1 MVKLTQTQ
9 LVNEYVAK
17 KGESNNN
24 YAGLLISNHWQCCD
38 DIGDDG
44 EWTEDLGPILE
55 GLAPSIVISLK
66 LTLLE
71 AKEVR
76 IQGHCILIKMRT
88 FTLLLDVVKWLSRE
102 LRNFNI
108 KRLSELDE
116 MQVHTLYRNLTK
128 RSATATNN
136 SGRINKPINKR
147 TVERR
152 ARLLERISINYQLGL
167 TPDGIVTALAEA
179 QYLELL
185 KPTVTPYVE
194 WKEWLKGGSL
204 GEFPLE
210 CALTLL
216 VHSISVIRSN
226 STRLILALQDAFK
239 EHVIQKYPEH
249 SFQQRS
255 DKLSKKLKIL
265 NTYDYHENTVGDI
278 RTRIAKDPFH
288 RAVYNAYEARNG
300 KVEEIDTAVIRT
312 IGDYNKVRKDVA
324 YSCLMIIMITS
335 GIRAS
340 ELRSLTRDSFK
351 VDENG
356 LVSFKSN
363 IKKTNHSIGTE
374 RPITGVSL
382 EAYNMLNDLNMKP
395 NPNSSDSLFDIDS
408 ISNQLKVLTRC
419 GGYQNWV
426 INTLKTLLPDYKPE
440 EHPAPSP
447 HRFRHTWAELA
458 LRRFDGNVHEA
469 VRSHFRH
476 AVGSWMTMKYLKGK
490 YHEDVELISKAYM
503 SELIGRAASGK
514 EELFGPV
521 GRYILK
527 QLAELKALTPEDI
540 EELVEEFDIVE
551 PHEYGYCMIR
561 KDQRPQAKCFD
572 KESQAPL
579 YDQAKFELCG
589 GCVGSLRLANHK
601 DTIIRIGM
609 AAQEH
614 ARLFEEMGYSA
625 VTALSK
631 KTVKLCESAIKDFD
645 NRIPILFEVTDTEE
659 A

>member
-1 MVKLTQTQ
+1 MAKLTLTQ
-9 LVNEYVAK
+9 LVNDYVAK
-17 KGESNNN
+17 NGESDKNHT
-24 YAGLLISNHWQCCD
+24 GLLISNHWQCCD

-66 LTLLE
+66 LTILE
-71 AKEVR
+71 ERGVR
-76 IQGHCILIKMRT
+76 VKGHCILTKMRT
-88 FTLLLDVVKWLSRE
+88 FKLLLDRVKWLSRE
-102 LRNFNI
+102 LRNFNV
-108 KRLSELDE
+108 KRLSDLEE
-116 MQVHTLYRNLTK
+116 MQVHMLYRNLTK
-128 RSATATNN
+128 RSVTATIN
-136 SGRINKPINKR
+136 SGRIDRPINKR
-147 TVERR
+147 TVEAR
-152 ARLLERISINYQLGL
+152 ARLLESISLNYQLGL
-167 TPDGIVTALAEA
+167 SPDGIVTTLAEA

-185 KPTVTPYVE
+185 KPTVTQYVE
-194 WKEWLKGGSL
+194 WKEWLKGGNL

-216 VHSISVIRSN
+216 VHSIAVIRSN
-226 STRLILALQDAFK
+226 KMRLILALQDAFK
-239 EHVIQKYPEH
+239 EHVIQIHPEY
-249 SFQQRS
+249 SFKHRS
-255 DKLSKKLKIL
+255 DKLTKKLKVFKSY
-265 NTYDYHENTVGDI
+265 NYHKNSVGNI
-278 RTRIAKDPFH
+278 RSRKAKDPFH
-288 RAVYNAYEARNG
+288 RAVYDAYKARNG
-300 KVEEIDTAVIRT
+300 NIEEIDPTVFST
-312 IGDYNKVRKDVA
+312 VGDYNMARNDVA

-340 ELRSLTRDSFK
+340 ELRSLTRESFK
-351 VDENG
+351 VDERG
-356 LVSFKSN
+356 LVSFISN
-363 IKKTNHSIGTE
+363 ITKTNHSIGTE
-374 RPITGVSL
+374 RPITGVSF
-382 EAYNMLNDLNMKP
+382 EAYKILNELNMKP
-395 NPNSSDSLFDIDS
+395 NKNSSGALFDIES
-408 ISNQLKVLTRC
+408 IPNNLKVLTSG
-419 GGYQNWV
+419 GGYQNWI
-426 INTLKTLLPDYKPE
+426 INTLKMLLQDYNPK

-490 YHEDVELISKAYM
+490 YHEDVESISKAYM
-503 SELIGRAASGK
+503 SELIGRAARGK

-527 QLAELKALTPEDI
+527 QLAEVKTLTPEYI
-540 EELVEEFDIVE
+540 EDLVEEFDIVD

-561 KDQRPQAKCFD
+561 KDQRNQAKCFD
-572 KESQAPL
+572 KDSQTPL

-625 VTALSK
+625 LTSLSK
-631 KTVKLCESAIKDFD
+631 KTVKLCEYAIKDFD
-645 NRIPILFEVTDTEE
+645 NRIPMLFAVTDLEE